1 MKIFAANAS
10 SIVKRKKFKQL
21 NKSKMRPLQKRNFIA
36 YYIEIKLKER
46 DANFSLS
53 DMIQKISQ
61 FRYTEQAHNFE
72 QYEKEILQYYKSIE
86 DDNPEQT
93 YKETLIQ
100 KNII

>member
-1 MKIFAANAS
+1 
-10 SIVKRKKFKQL
+10 
-21 NKSKMRPLQKRNFIA
+21 MRPLQKRNFIA

-61 FRYTEQAHNFE
+61 FRYTEKAHNFE
-72 QYEKEILQYYKSIE
+72 QYEKEILQYYESIE

>member
-1 MKIFAANAS
+1 
-10 SIVKRKKFKQL
+10 
-21 NKSKMRPLQKRNFIA
+21 MRPIQKRNFIA

-72 QYEKEILQYYKSIE
+72 QYEKEILQFYKKKPFGLLTLAEVAAYYDLTVE
-86 DDNPEQT
+86 DLLSFER
-93 YKETLIQ
+93 
-100 KNII
+100 